1 MNYFL
6 IKYKSF
12 IKNFYKIFENS
23 PNNVNYFDID
33 CKKCRYFSKNSGIC
47 TIFNRQ
53 SFQSRKKEIWCGKE
67 AEFFREI
74 KIYRTHYKRIQE
86 IQG

>member
-1 MNYFL
+1 MNHFL
-6 IKYKSF
+6 IKYIPF
-12 IKNFYKIFENS
+12 IKKIRKVFETHHSNKNFFG
-23 PNNVNYFDID
+23 ID

-53 SFQSRKKEIWCGKE
+53 SLEARKNEIWCGKE

-74 KIYRTHYKRIQE
+74 KIKRIYK
-86 IQG
+86 